1 MAPPSLPS
9 TRQYRVGEAV
19 RRALSDILA
28 RGDFDL
34 PLISITQVDMA
45 PDLRS
50 ARVYFMGGGD
60 GMQLRETL
68 KQARVPLQNALR
80 PYLATRH
87 LPRLKFCE
95 DRTLDHVS
103 LIQDLFENPSVARDL
118 KGDRDEDNA

>member
-1 MAPPSLPS
+1 
-9 TRQYRVGEAV
+9 VGEAV

-50 ARVYFMGGGD
+50 ARVYYMGSASGEN
-60 GMQLRETL
+60 LKEKL

-80 PYLATRH
+80 PYLATRY
-87 LPRLKFCE
+87 LPRLTFYE
-95 DRTLDHVS
+95 DHTLAHVS
-103 LIQDLFENPSVARDL
+103 LIHDLFENPRVARDL
-118 KGDRDEDNA
+118 RDGDEA

>member
-1 MAPPSLPS
+1 MASSPSVPS

-34 PLISITQVDMA
+34 PLISITQVDMT

-60 GMQLRETL
+60 NLQLRDKL
-68 KQARVPLQNALR
+68 KQVRVPLQNALR
-80 PYLATRH
+80 PYLATRY

-95 DRTLDHVS
+95 DHTLNQVS
-103 LIQDLFENPSVARDL
+103 LIHDLFADPRVARDL
-118 KGDRDEDNA
+118 KGEDAEA

>member
-1 MAPPSLPS
+1 MVASAPLPT

-34 PLISITQVDMA
+34 PLMSITQVDMA

-60 GMQLRETL
+60 SMQLQEKL
-68 KQARVPLQNALR
+68 KQVRVPLQNALR
-80 PYLATRH
+80 PYLATRY

-95 DRTLDHVS
+95 DHTLDHVS
-103 LIQDLFENPSVARDL
+103 LIHDLFENPRVARDL
-118 KGDRDEDNA
+118 RGGDEA